1 MRTNYCGVFLK
12 SELQIRKEKNSL
24 FSLRAFSRFLGVS
37 PTALSQC
44 MNHKRNLSRA
54 NIEKFCRVLGID
66 ERAKNFFLQ
75 DVKRKFKEGGRRY
88 KKYSKN
94 N

>member
-12 SELQIRKEKNSL
+12 SELQTRKEKNSL

-44 MNHKRNLSRA
+44 MNHKRNLSRT
-54 NIEKFCRVLGID
+54 NIEKVCKALGID
-66 ERAKNFFLQ
+66 ERGKTFFLR
-75 DVKRKFKEGGRRY
+75 DVKRKNK
-88 KKYSKN
+88 
-94 N
+94 

>member
-1 MRTNYCGVFLK
+1 MKTNYCGVFLK
-12 SELQIRKEKNSL
+12 SELQIRKDKNSL

-66 ERAKNFFLQ
+66 ERAKTFFLR
-75 DVKRKFKEGGRRY
+75 DVKRKI
-88 KKYSKN
+88 N
-94 N
+94 L